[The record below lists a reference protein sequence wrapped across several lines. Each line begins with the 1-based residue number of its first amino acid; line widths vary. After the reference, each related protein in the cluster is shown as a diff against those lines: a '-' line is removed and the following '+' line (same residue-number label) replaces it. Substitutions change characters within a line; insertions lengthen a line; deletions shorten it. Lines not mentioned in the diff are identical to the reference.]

1 MCKTKYNFRD
11 GSTWKYKT
19 NGWFNP
25 HVSKASRCWKD
36 QRKAKHQYRPV
47 EG

>member
-1 MCKTKYNFRD
+1 MCKTKYSYSD
-11 GSTWKYKT
+11 GSTWKYKRS
-19 NGWFNP
+19 WFDP